1 MMATFLDLI
10 QQSPKGSI
18 LKEIEELIDWSRIDQ
33 KLKHLMLSGKM
44 GRPSYAPLK
53 MFKILLLQRLYDLSD
68 PEMEHQLYDR
78 LSFRSFCGFGMAD
91 SLPDETTICRFRNGI
106 LGKVETL
113 FNLVLDQLEQK
124 GLLLRKGTLVDAT
137 IIKANVKNPSGGT
150 QSEVDP
156 QAGWTKKNDT
166 YTYGYKAHVG
176 VDEESGLVVKA
187 VITSADFHDSQV
199 IHHVVSGEEQ
209 AVYADKAYDSR
220 AIRELLQENG
230 IKDRILYK
238 KSKGKDLQ
246 PRKKLLNK
254 LYSKVRCGVERVF
267 AHWKGQHGY
276 TKARYRGWDKN
287 QLHLDLLCMV
297 YNIKRACSILKKQ
310 NLMVN
315 CV

>member
-1 MMATFLDLI
+1 MTTFLDLI
-10 QQSPKGSI
+10 KQSPKGSI
-18 LKEIEELIDWSRIDQ
+18 LNEIQDLIDWSAVER
-33 KLKHLMLSGKM
+33 KLKRLMMSTGM

-91 SLPDETTICRFRNGI
+91 PLPDETTICRFRNGI
-106 LGKVETL
+106 LGKIDTL

-156 QAGWTKKNDT
+156 EAGWTKKNDT

-176 VDEESGLVVKA
+176 VDEGSGLVVKA
-187 VITSADFHDSQV
+187 VVTSADFHDSQV
-199 IHHVVSGEEQ
+199 IQCVVSGEEE

-220 AIRELLQENG
+220 VIREKLKENG

-276 TKARYRGWDKN
+276 TRARYRGWDKN
-287 QLHLDLLCMV
+287 QHHLDLLCMV

-310 NLMVN
+310 NLRET
-315 CV
+315 CA